1 MFKKKEVKKQPKA
14 MPKETVSKV
23 MNDVGNVSTW
33 RDTILPSAFEIQ
45 RSTVNLG
52 DVHSRVYSIYNYP
65 STVGIEWLRPV
76 TLLPNTLVSIV
87 TEPGDKVA
95 LIKSINFNIQEARV
109 KYEEASRKSDAAAGG
124 QAEVDYDKTK
134 ALLQRIQAE
143 NANVLNVT
151 IYIAVYAKTETDLN
165 KLCLDV
171 EGILSGNS
179 FIARTIPY
187 MQEEGFNAFYPIAQ
201 NPYKDM
207 TGLIMPADTFY
218 AGLGMFP
225 QNAINDSDGMYL
237 GDDENGNPVFIN
249 IWSKT
254 YGKHNMN
261 LCVLGSSG
269 AGKSATCK
277 TMISHELSQGRKVII
292 LDPEE
297 EYIAFAKYFN
307 GNVVD
312 ATSERINPL
321 QLRDIPAAFDEM
333 SKEEMEEFVK
343 NKRKE
348 FETAKNFYGNDKV
361 ALANAT
367 AYQGPLSLHITFLK
381 NWFKLYQPEL
391 SDAHLALIEN
401 LLYETYDKF
410 NIDEFSDPRDM
421 KNEDFPILSDV
432 YNVLL
437 EHEKS
442 ETNEEKAKLY
452 NEIDIYLQSCIFGS
466 DKFMFNGYTTFDLSN
481 KFTVFNIHRLI
492 DSPNNI
498 KNATFYNITSFVWL
512 ELTRNRNEQTLLD
525 IDEAHLLINEN
536 SQTTFAF
543 LGNLSKRA
551 RKYNAGLMLCTQQI
565 SDFLHPSV
573 SRYGEGML
581 GNCATK
587 FLMKSDGS
595 DATRIVNLF
604 DLNSEEEGRIKAS
617 DRGQG
622 LLISGDTKTYIQV
635 NIEPSVLALCKL
647 GGGN

>member
-1 MFKKKEVKKQPKA
+1 MI
-14 MPKETVSKV
+14 
-23 MNDVGNVSTW
+23 N
-33 RDTILPSAFEIQ
+33 
-45 RSTVNLG
+45 
-52 DVHSRVYSIYNYP
+52 
-65 STVGIEWLRPV
+65 
-76 TLLPNTLVSIV
+76 IV
-87 TEPGDKVA
+87 VEPGDRNE
-95 LIKSINFNIQEARV
+95 LLKSIDFTVREALKNQMMAQDKDSMSQINEAQNQINKANELSQRV
-109 KYEEASRKSDAAAGG
+109 
-124 QAEVDYDKTK
+124 
-134 ALLQRIQAE
+134 QAE
-143 NANVLNVT
+143 NANVSNIT
-151 IYIAVYAKTETDLN
+151 IYIAVYARNEAELAKICQE
-165 KLCLDV
+165 V
-171 EGILSGNS
+171 EGRLSGNR
-179 FIARTIPY
+179 FIPRAIPHL
-187 MQEEGFNAFYPIAQ
+187 QEEGFNAFYPIAK

-207 TGLIMPADTFY
+207 TGLTMPSDVFY
-218 AGLGMFP
+218 AGLSMFP
-225 QNAINDSDGMYL
+225 QNAINDYDGMYL
-237 GDDENGNPVFIN
+237 GNDAYGNPIFLN

-254 YGKHNMN
+254 YGKQNMN
-261 LCVLGSSG
+261 LCVLGRSG

-277 TMISHELSQGRKVII
+277 TMISHELSQGRKIII

-297 EYIAFAKYFN
+297 EYISFARYFE

-333 SKEEMEEFVK
+333 SPDEMKEFVAQ
-343 NKRKE
+343 KRKE
-348 FETAKNFYGNDKV
+348 FESAKLFYGDDKV
-361 ALANAT
+361 GLSNAT

-381 NWFKLYQPEL
+381 NWFKLYQPEM

-401 LLYETYDKF
+401 LLYETYAKF

-421 KNEDFPILSDV
+421 KNEDFPIMSDL
-432 YNVLL
+432 YKVLQS
-437 EHEKS
+437 HEES
-442 ETNEEKAKLY
+442 EKDAEKKKLY
-452 NEIDIYLQSCIFGS
+452 SEIDIYLQSCVFGS
-466 DKFMFNGYTTFDLSN
+466 DKFMFNGQTTFDLSN

-512 ELTRNRNEQTLLD
+512 ELTKNRNEQTLLD

-587 FLMKSDGS
+587 FLMKADGS
-595 DATRIVNLF
+595 DLQRIKNLF
-604 DLNSEEEGRIKAS
+604 VLNDEEEMKIQQAQ
-617 DRGQG
+617 RGEG
-622 LLISGDTKTYIQV
+622 LLIAGDMKVIAQV
-635 NIEPSVLALCKL
+635 EIEPSVLALCSL

>member
-1 MFKKKEVKKQPKA
+1 M
-14 MPKETVSKV
+14 
-23 MNDVGNVSTW
+23 
-33 RDTILPSAFEIQ
+33 
-45 RSTVNLG
+45 G
-52 DVHSRVYSIYNYP
+52 DVFYKIYTIFNYP
-65 STVGIEWLRPV
+65 ATADIKWLRRS
-76 TLLPNTLVSIV
+76 LINLPNTIINIVS
-87 TEPGDKVA
+87 EPGDRNE
-95 LIKSINFNIQEARV
+95 LIKSIDFTVREAMKNQLMAQDKDSMSQINDAQNQIQKAQDLIQRV
-109 KYEEASRKSDAAAGG
+109 QG
-124 QAEVDYDKTK
+124 
-134 ALLQRIQAE
+134 E
-143 NANVLNVT
+143 NANVSNITV
-151 IYIAVYAKTETDLN
+151 YIAVYAKTETDLQ
-165 KLCLDV
+165 KVCQEV
-171 EGILSGNS
+171 EGRLSGS
-179 FIARTIPY
+179 GFIPRAIPY
-187 MQEEGFNAFYPIAQ
+187 MQEDGFNSFYPIAK

-207 TGLIMPADTFY
+207 TGLTMPSDVFY
-218 AGLGMFP
+218 AGLSMFP
-225 QNAINDSDGMYL
+225 QNAINDYDGLYL
-237 GDDENGNPVFIN
+237 GDDNYGNPIFLN

-254 YGKHNMN
+254 YGKQNMN
-261 LCVLGSSG
+261 LCVLGRSG

-307 GNVVD
+307 GNIVD

-321 QLRDIPAAFDEM
+321 QLRDIPSSFDEM
-333 SKEEMEEFVK
+333 SKDEMERFVTQ
-343 NKRKE
+343 KRAE
-348 FETAKNFYGNDKV
+348 FESAKLFYGDDRV

-381 NWFKLYQPEL
+381 NWFKLYQPEMT
-391 SDAHLALIEN
+391 DAHLALIEN
-401 LLYETYDKF
+401 LLYETYAKF

-421 KNEDFPILSDV
+421 KNEEFPIISDL
-432 YNVLL
+432 YKILQT
-437 EHEKS
+437 HEAS
-442 ETNEEKAKLY
+442 ETDVEKKKLY
-452 NEIDIYLQSCIFGS
+452 SEIDIYLQSCVFGS

-587 FLMKSDGS
+587 FLMKADGS
-595 DATRIVNLF
+595 DLQRITNLF
-604 DLNSEEEGRIKAS
+604 VLNDEENATISRAQ
-617 DRGQG
+617 RGEG
-622 LLISGDTKTYIQV
+622 LLIAGDMKVFAKVQ
-635 NIEPSVLALCKL
+635 IEPSVLALCSL